1 MAGIIDVIVALLV
14 FAFSII
20 PFLVF
25 LGIILI
31 FVVLPILMMFIRIV
45 NQYERG
51 ILFSFGRYAGTVG
64 PGLNI
69 IVPIIQE
76 LRKVDTRIMT
86 VDVPRQEVITKDNVP
101 VGIDAVVYFKVVKP
115 EDAILKME
123 DYVYAVAQYA
133 KTAFRDVVGNVEM
146 DELLTQRK
154 RIANEIEK
162 VVDKETGEWGI
173 DITAIKLQNIELPA
187 DMKRAMA
194 RQAEAER
201 EKRATIIMSEGELA
215 ASGNLAKA
223 ANTLGVVPG
232 ALHLRTLSSLSDVS
246 ADQTNKLVF
255 VVPIETLRA
264 MEGFPGAQKK
274 KSE

>member
-274 KSE
+274 KGE